1 MLINQL
7 VNLTPARRQS
17 NFLDNSSSGFLW
29 SVLSPWDR
37 KDIAC
42 DKQNGY
48 NSALTKAKMPHGTDI
63 FLLELFAIF
72 VWAKVFGEIFEQMSL
87 PGVLGEILAGIVLGP
102 HATGLVNPSDTVGSI
117 AEIGAIFLLFTVGL
131 ETRPS
136 DLIRVG
142 GSALGVAT
150 AGIAVPFVLGFS
162 FLALRGEPNH
172 EALFVAA
179 AMVATSVGITARVMS
194 DMNVLHTRV
203 ARIILGAAVFDD
215 ILGMVLLTIVT
226 GAATGQRFHWMH
238 VGIVVAEALGFAIFM
253 IFIGP
258 RIVRRIKP
266 RLQKMS
272 THDAPLILALAICL
286 GLSVAATKIGMAA
299 IIGAFFAGLV
309 FADYDHEWKITPR
322 AHGINEFLAPFFF
335 FVMGSRLD
343 INLFDRKVLV
353 TAIIISI
360 LAIISK
366 VVGCGLPVIR
376 SGWQQALQ
384 VGVGMT
390 PRGEVALIVAL
401 IGLQM
406 NAISQQAYAYVIF
419 MTGITTLLA
428 PVVLRYLFRYSPQEA
443 VQTEIEEEISRSPLG

>member
-1 MLINQL
+1 MSQGADL
-7 VNLTPARRQS
+7 
-17 NFLDNSSSGFLW
+17 
-29 SVLSPWDR
+29 
-37 KDIAC
+37 
-42 DKQNGY
+42 
-48 NSALTKAKMPHGTDI
+48 

-87 PGVLGEILAGIVLGP
+87 PGVLGEILGGVILGP
-102 HATGLVNPSDTVGSI
+102 HATGLVTPSETVGSV

-142 GSALGVAT
+142 RASLGVAG
-150 AGIAVPFVLGFS
+150 AGVLAPFVLGFGY
-162 FLALRGEPNH
+162 LVIIREPRH
-172 EALFVAA
+172 EAIFVAA
-179 AMVATSVGITARVMS
+179 AMVATSVGITARVMA
-194 DMNVLHTRV
+194 DLHILNTAV

-215 ILGMVLLTIVT
+215 ILGMVVLTIVT
-226 GAATGQRFHWMH
+226 GMTNGTGFHWLH
-238 VGIVVAEALGFAIFM
+238 IVVLVAEAVGFAVFM

-258 RIVRRIKP
+258 RIVGRIRP
-266 RLQKMS
+266 GVQRMS

-299 IIGAFFAGLV
+299 IIGAFFAGMV
-309 FADYDHEWKITPR
+309 FADYDVEWQISPR

-343 INLFDRKVLV
+343 VGVFNNKVLV
-353 TAIIISI
+353 TAIVITV
-360 LAIISK
+360 LAIVSK
-366 VVGCGLPVIR
+366 IVGCGLPVLNR
-376 SGWQQALQ
+376 GWREALQ

-406 NAISQQAYAYVIF
+406 KAISDQAYAVVVF
-419 MTGITTLLA
+419 MTGITTIVA
-428 PVVLRYLFRYSPQEA
+428 PVALRYLFRNPKA
-443 VQTEIEEEISRSPLG
+443 NGLPVMDEEVTRTTSL